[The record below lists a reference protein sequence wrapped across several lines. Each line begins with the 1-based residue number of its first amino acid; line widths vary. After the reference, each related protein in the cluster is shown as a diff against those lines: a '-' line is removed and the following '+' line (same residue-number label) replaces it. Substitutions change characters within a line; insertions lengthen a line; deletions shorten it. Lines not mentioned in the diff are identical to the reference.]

1 MARNC
6 SGMERT
12 GCNASLA
19 RRVKIDT
26 SCEESGGI
34 TLVKFCRPA
43 RRASDVRLSTLSF
56 VKVKRKEGTN
66 LLLRHVPMALYLRQI
81 KMRASGRLRH
91 AIAPTSEIPPILHQ
105 RSRLRIGAT
114 AHHRRL
120 LTLKCSPQLADQVSM
135 SVRSFWVYLQV
146 WAAAFTQQLARIRT
160 TDHTFSLVGTAF
172 PWSNG
177 DGRLF

>member
-34 TLVKFCRPA
+34 TLVKFCRLA

-56 VKVKRKEGTN
+56 LKVKAKEGTN
-66 LLLRHVPMALYLRQI
+66 LLLRHVPMAHSLRQI
-81 KMRASGRLRH
+81 KTRASGRLRH
-91 AIAPTSEIPPILHQ
+91 AIAPTSGLPTILHQ
-105 RSRLRIGAT
+105 QSQLRIGAT
-114 AHHRRL
+114 AHHLRL
-120 LTLKCSPQLADQVSM
+120 LTLPHPAGQESM
-135 SVRSFWVYLQV
+135 LVRLFWVYLQL
-146 WAAAFTQQLARIRT
+146 WTAGFTQQLAKIIT
-160 TDHTFSLVGTAF
+160 TDHTFSLARRDF
-172 PWSNG
+172 PWSSG
-177 DGRLF
+177 DGGRLF